1 MAKKIAWTGQAKADV
16 RAIDQR
22 TAMRILHGL
31 ARFTQTEEGDVKRL
45 QDIEPPEF
53 RLRVGAYRIR
63 SIPEPNSKVLRFLLE
78 AVCVCIR
85 PHWTWFTPHTRKKLE
100 FEALHNPFLR
110 FDVYATCL
118 CISCR
123 HP

>member
-22 TAMRILHGL
+22 TAMRIPHGL

-63 SIPEPNSKVLRFLLE
+63 FYDHGDTIEIL
-78 AVCVCIR
+78 AVKHRSEDYC
-85 PHWTWFTPHTRKKLE
+85 
-100 FEALHNPFLR
+100 
-110 FDVYATCL
+110 
-118 CISCR
+118 
-123 HP
+123 